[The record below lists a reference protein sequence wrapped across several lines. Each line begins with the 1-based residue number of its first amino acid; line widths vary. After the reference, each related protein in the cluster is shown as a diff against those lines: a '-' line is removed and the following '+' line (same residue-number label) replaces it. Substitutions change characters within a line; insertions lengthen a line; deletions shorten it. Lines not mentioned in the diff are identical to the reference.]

1 MANHAVSPGAR
12 WSWKSRR
19 WSWEISGIQLYVQRG
34 AAFSSLGFNS
44 NAMPSEKRIFSSRM
58 QSGAY
63 KDLQVAVMVERL
75 PDLSFVLPEAKDLP
89 LNAQRVSSRY
99 AQFADTMATTQ
110 SSAAADLAGFVVNV
124 DGVLEFAFADGIIN
138 PADHFDANKFKTK
151 TVAANLRKVAQ
162 AGGKIPP
169 VLGGK
174 IEYADV
180 AGADMA
186 EAVIIDFKPAS
197 QEWLLCFDDT
207 ELPDRW

>member
-1 MANHAVSPGAR
+1 
-12 WSWKSRR
+12 
-19 WSWEISGIQLYVQRG
+19 
-34 AAFSSLGFNS
+34 
-44 NAMPSEKRIFSSRM
+44 MPSEKRIFFSRM

-75 PDLSFVLPEAKDLP
+75 PDLSFVLPEAKDLT

-110 SSAAADLAGFVVNV
+110 SSAAADLAGFFVNA
-124 DGVLEFAFADGIIN
+124 DGVLEFAFADNITN
-138 PADHFDANKFKTK
+138 PAEHFDAKKFTTK
-151 TVAANLRKVAQ
+151 TVAANMRKVAQ